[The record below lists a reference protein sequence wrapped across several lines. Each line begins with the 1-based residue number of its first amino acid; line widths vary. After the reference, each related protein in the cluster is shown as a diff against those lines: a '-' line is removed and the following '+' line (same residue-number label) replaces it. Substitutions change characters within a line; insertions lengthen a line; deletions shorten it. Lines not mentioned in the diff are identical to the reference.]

1 MPGVNPKKNRHKP
14 LQTHQTFQ
22 DGVEVKFHQLDIN
35 NKESIE
41 KLANFLKE
49 TYGGLDVLVNN
60 AGVMF
65 PDDCELPGAPEVL
78 LQVTC

>member
-1 MPGVNPKKNRHKP
+1 M
-14 LQTHQTFQ
+14 
-22 DGVEVKFHQLDIN
+22 
-35 NKESIE
+35 
-41 KLANFLKE
+41 ANFLKE

-78 LQVTC
+78 LQVTS